1 MSDSWLNKV
10 NWTHDG
16 LVPVVVQEAGGGKVL
31 MFAWM
36 NREALKSTVSSGEA
50 VYWSRSRK
58 KLWRKGEESGHV
70 QKVKDIRLDCDQD
83 VLLLTVEQIGGI
95 ACHTGRHSCFFQK
108 LRSGKWVVTDP
119 VIKESKEIYQ
129 K

>member
-1 MSDSWLNKV
+1 MADSWLNKV

>member
-10 NWTHDG
+10 NWTHEG
-16 LVPVVVQEAGGGKVL
+16 LVPVIAQEAGSGQVL

-36 NREALKSTVSSGEA
+36 NRDALKQTVESGEA

-70 QKVKDIRLDCDQD
+70 QKVKEIRLDCDED
-83 VLLLTVEQIGGI
+83 VLLLMVEQIGGI

-108 LRSGKWVVTDP
+108 LDGKEWQAVEPVLKDP
-119 VIKESKEIYQ
+119 GEIY
-129 K
+129 KK